1 MRVILGFYQYISTFS
16 VAIVGGLSI
25 FLTPLMALATP
36 LSLTDIQVIERDSLG
51 MPFDCSIQSK
61 NNFSFVMETKESAQ
75 LSYDRESAC
84 ELANNY
90 RQHIDN
96 TLEPFW
102 PLHNKLGLLVRKS
115 ESYNAYFHGNLYN
128 ENMPPHLGLIYVEG
142 IETAPQVPVWT
153 HEYGHAVFDEY
164 IRSQL
169 NMRVNFDSR
178 VRESRKEDSD
188 FESRADVQLLYK
200 KIKELDEQIAPLNI
214 ELKELQESLTVHL
227 EIMLEISKELGELFK
242 VDPELRSQDVVDE
255 INRKSTENSQRMK
268 VLRSQRAELD
278 AKWGPLSDKRSIL
291 YAELQ
296 IKRLA
301 FNEEHGKNGP
311 VDISLYRYLHEFFAD
326 LFAVVV
332 HTESSIIA
340 RVLGDIFGREN
351 YVEERNFGE
360 ENFAYSPLLFKFD
373 ESHGPHHFFTPTRQ
387 FIDRNRLTQIISQG
401 HGKQLLEQILEASR
415 DLLLEVSFGEDKEKY
430 FFDFTPVLEKF
441 NKIEQLKF
449 EDIKAFLAYSRSDFH
464 LRMNGLTMSSF
475 YRWCENDKDACVGL
489 MRREVPKGDGGLFRT
504 PLNFKLINETFTE
517 RLNELLTNFSQ
528 DRANR

>member
-1 MRVILGFYQYISTFS
+1 MV
-16 VAIVGGLSI
+16 
-25 FLTPLMALATP
+25 LATP

-51 MPFDCSIQSK
+51 TPFDCNIQSK

-75 LSYDRESAC
+75 LNYDRESAC

-90 RQHIDN
+90 RQHIDS

-102 PLHNKLGLLVRKS
+102 PLHNNLGLLVRKS
-115 ESYNAYFHGNLYN
+115 DSYNAYFHGNLYN

-178 VRESRKEDSD
+178 VREGRKGDSN
-188 FESRADVQLLYK
+188 FESNADVQLLYK

-214 ELKELQESLTVHL
+214 ELKELQESLIAHL
-227 EIMLEISKELGELFK
+227 KIMLETSNELGELFK
-242 VDPELRSQDVVDE
+242 VDPELRSKNAIDE
-255 INRKSTENSQRMK
+255 INRKSTENSQRMR
-268 VLRSQRAELD
+268 VLRSQKAELD
-278 AKWGPLSDKRSIL
+278 TKRDPLSDKRSIL

-332 HTESSIIA
+332 HAESSIVA
-340 RVLGDIFGREN
+340 RVLSDISGREN

-387 FIDRNRLTQIISQG
+387 FIDRNRLTQIISDG
-401 HGKQLLEQILEASR
+401 YGKKLLEQVLETAR
-415 DLLLEVSFGEDKEKY
+415 ELLLEVSFGDDKEKY
-430 FFDFTPVLEKF
+430 FFDFTSVLEKF
-441 NKIEQLKF
+441 SKFEQLEF
-449 EDIKAFLAYSRSDFH
+449 EDIKNFLGNSRQDYH

-475 YRWCENDKDACVGL
+475 YRWCENNKDACVEL
-489 MRREVPKGDGGLFRT
+489 MHREVPKGNGGLFRT
-504 PLNFKLINETFTE
+504 PLNFKLINETFTR
-517 RLNELLTNFSQ
+517 RLNDLLSNFNQEKAS
-528 DRANR
+528 R